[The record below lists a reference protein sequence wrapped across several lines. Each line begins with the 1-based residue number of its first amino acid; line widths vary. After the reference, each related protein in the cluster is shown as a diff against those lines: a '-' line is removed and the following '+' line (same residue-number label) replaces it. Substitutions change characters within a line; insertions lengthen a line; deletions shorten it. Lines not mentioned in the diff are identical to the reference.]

1 MMTQK
6 NMTYQASSPDEVA
19 LVKFAVT
26 LNMRLTGRTDK
37 EIKLIDANEQTE
49 EFEVLANFPFS
60 SDTKRMGIILKN
72 KKHGHIIYYLKGA
85 ENVMMRFVKD
95 EYVNYIAENAENL
108 ATKGLRTLVLSQ
120 KIISQEDFDKWNKEY
135 EEAKT
140 SMENR
145 QQKIAEVVSKLE
157 NNMDFLC
164 VTGVEDLLQDD
175 VATTIDNLRN
185 AGMKVW
191 MLTGDKVETA
201 TCISISAGL
210 KAKTHKIYTIKNDE
224 IKEEVRNDEKKTEIT
239 VLLSKFDEYKR
250 KISFDPHLFIIDGD
264 TLDLALKNCEEDFFR
279 TAMLAPSVVCCR
291 CSPTQKKN
299 YCSYY

>member
-1 MMTQK
+1 MEDRQK
-6 NMTYQASSPDEVA
+6 
-19 LVKFAVT
+19 
-26 LNMRLTGRTDK
+26 
-37 EIKLIDANEQTE
+37 
-49 EFEVLANFPFS
+49 
-60 SDTKRMGIILKN
+60 
-72 KKHGHIIYYLKGA
+72 
-85 ENVMMRFVKD
+85 
-95 EYVNYIAENAENL
+95 
-108 ATKGLRTLVLSQ
+108 
-120 KIISQEDFDKWNKEY
+120 
-135 EEAKT
+135 
-140 SMENR
+140 
-145 QQKIAEVVSKLE
+145 KIAEVVAKLE
-157 NNMDFLC
+157 NNMEFLC
-164 VTGVEDLLQDD
+164 VTGVEDLLQND

-210 KAKTHKIYTIKNDE
+210 KAKMHKIYTIKNDE

-291 CSPTQKKN
+291 CSPTQKRFR
-299 YCSYY
+299 